1 MAIYYAGKY
10 LAYLFFQKTTK
21 SKMKSKP
28 VFNELLSIHNSEKK
42 YSTLGGRSY
51 FFVINKSNS
60 LEITNS
66 KNKIRLIQEDE
77 FAIVFA
83 RYEELKKKN
92 MQQKSSYYTDTHWKN
107 NGCPN
112 RIFSPY
118 LARLIDSHQNPQI
131 MVKKKQQAKESSL
144 TSNNNMDV
152 FTRISTN
159 R

>member
-1 MAIYYAGKY
+1 
-10 LAYLFFQKTTK
+10 
-21 SKMKSKP
+21 MKSKP
-28 VFNELLSIHNSEKK
+28 IFNELLSKHNSENK
-42 YSTLGGRSY
+42 YSTLSGRSY
-51 FFVINKSNS
+51 FYVITKGNS
-60 LEITNS
+60 FEITNS
-66 KNKIRLIQEDE
+66 KNKTRLIHEAE

-83 RYEELKKKN
+83 RYEELKRKK

-107 NGCPN
+107 SGCPN